1 MGPRIPV
8 DVSYSPWHPTV
19 PLAKNVSKATVATG
33 VKRKISDLAVQ
44 PEVTKKRL
52 VDPEVAGPGRSPLH
66 GFRWDSADFSCAYDS
81 LFTIIYN
88 IWAEDTV
95 RRAPQLSTL
104 SREMSVLVDGFEEM
118 TSGSA
123 TLEEAR
129 DRVRRMVHVRDPV
142 NFPYGHMNAS
152 VDLLTMLL
160 MPDDECGTART
171 KCTRCDY
178 ELSGTVNTFGHQ
190 LTVSLSNAL
199 HRDQNA
205 VPVRMLR
212 STSIIRVPQ
221 LLCLHIINKRIEL
234 DPTLRF
240 NCQGQESV
248 LQLRGIVYLG
258 ELHFTSRIVTS
269 GGSIWY
275 HDGITTRGS
284 AVYEGE
290 MSTLTSLSALYSC
303 RGREAVLAVY
313 AVV

>member
-1 MGPRIPV
+1 
-8 DVSYSPWHPTV
+8 
-19 PLAKNVSKATVATG
+19 
-33 VKRKISDLAVQ
+33 
-44 PEVTKKRL
+44 
-52 VDPEVAGPGRSPLH
+52 
-66 GFRWDSADFSCAYDS
+66 
-81 LFTIIYN
+81 
-88 IWAEDTV
+88 
-95 RRAPQLSTL
+95 
-104 SREMSVLVDGFEEM
+104 
-118 TSGSA
+118 
-123 TLEEAR
+123 
-129 DRVRRMVHVRDPV
+129 
-142 NFPYGHMNAS
+142 
-152 VDLLTMLL
+152 
-160 MPDDECGTART
+160 
-171 KCTRCDY
+171 
-178 ELSGTVNTFGHQ
+178 
-190 LTVSLSNAL
+190 
-199 HRDQNA
+199 
-205 VPVRMLR
+205 MLR

-275 HDGITTRGS
+275 HNGITTRGS